1 MPRRTKKQKGGC
13 SVLQSQK
20 LPCIQNVN
28 HGVHKYA
35 PTLSQSEK
43 AFVSRYHTNAR
54 QTSNQVGKGY
64 FLDVS
69 SKTVGGL
76 PPIQAVF
83 DPKAPIYHPKSNAL
97 QQYPKPSFMKQRV
110 QKGGSY
116 DFIVNPETN
125 RKVKLN
131 GKKGREVLR
140 KYMNVQQ
147 GGDISNFDPNMTNR
161 TFGCKQ
167 PEWNPNCV

>member
-1 MPRRTKKQKGGC
+1 
-13 SVLQSQK
+13 
-20 LPCIQNVN
+20 
-28 HGVHKYA
+28 
-35 PTLSQSEK
+35 
-43 AFVSRYHTNAR
+43 
-54 QTSNQVGKGY
+54 
-64 FLDVS
+64 
-69 SKTVGGL
+69 
-76 PPIQAVF
+76 
-83 DPKAPIYHPKSNAL
+83 
-97 QQYPKPSFMKQRV
+97 MKQRV